1 MRELVIRHV
10 PGDGRSPSKV
20 RVTCREPQGQVAA
33 ETAFTFAVSA
43 ESRRLVQWYFEEYLT
58 FPWGEFRGR
67 ADQAEGLIGRLGEEL
82 FAAVFRTPEAAAI
95 YGRAADDLARTR
107 VSVEADSPEG
117 VSLPWELLKDPAR
130 GELARLAE
138 TFCRGLPDRPP
149 GEHADQAVSFG
160 PSAFRVFVWP

>member
-10 PGDGRSPSKV
+10 PGDGTSPAWV
-20 RVTCREPQGQVAA
+20 RVICREPQGQAAA
-33 ETAFTFAVSA
+33 ETEFTFAISA

-82 FAAVFRTPEAAAI
+82 FAAVFGAPEAAAV
-95 YGRAADDLARTR
+95 YARTADDLARTR
-107 VSVEADSPEG
+107 VTVEAVSPEG

-138 TFCRGLPDRPP
+138 TF
-149 GEHADQAVSFG
+149 
-160 PSAFRVFVWP
+160 